1 MARKNID
8 PSDKVKE
15 KLSIQA
21 IKKGTNLKNY
31 IEMFL
36 EKLVNGKYKNGK
48 IMDLKKLKT
57 EKIKEIRNCL
67 VGEYIG
73 EWKKPKQYFVKLKE
87 LDSELKAR
95 T

>member
-8 PSDKVKE
+8 LSDKVKE

-36 EKLVNGKYKNGK
+36 DKLANNKVV
-48 IMDLKKLKT
+48 
-57 EKIKEIRNCL
+57 IK
-67 VGEYIG
+67 
-73 EWKKPKQYFVKLKE
+73 
-87 LDSELKAR
+87 D
-95 T
+95 